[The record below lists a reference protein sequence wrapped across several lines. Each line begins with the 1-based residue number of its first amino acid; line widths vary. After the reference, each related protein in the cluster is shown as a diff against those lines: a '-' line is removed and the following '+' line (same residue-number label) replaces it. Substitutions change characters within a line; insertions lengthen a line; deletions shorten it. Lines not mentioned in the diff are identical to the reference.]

1 MSASPER
8 LGATVMRR
16 AAALALA
23 LALTVA
29 VAAGHT
35 ERFDVAWRLVAE
47 RYWDFGGLSVD
58 WNEVR
63 DRYEPLAL
71 AAADDAALYAV
82 LEAMYAELGDD
93 HSVFVP
99 PERVAELRAL
109 YGDLPCL
116 AVFGQ
121 RPDATAPGAGALT
134 GPLRHDGPVGFALL
148 ADGVGYLH
156 VADLVRAGTVEGVR
170 GALATMTR
178 EGASAFV
185 LDLRGNPGGRL
196 VTMMQVAGAFT
207 RGFLWRTI
215 TTWSFPLP
223 YPALGTPVTEAPLA
237 ILVDGDVHSAAE
249 GLAGGLQARGR
260 ALVVGATTAG
270 NVEAVMPFCLRDGS
284 QAWVATGVLAPIGA
298 PTWAGR
304 GVVPDVAAAPD
315 EALPAALRALRDRP

>member
-1 MSASPER
+1 MST
-8 LGATVMRR
+8 GARVG
-16 AAALALA
+16 AALVV
-23 LALTVA
+23 ALTLA
-29 VAAGHT
+29 VAGAAGFP

-47 RYWDFGGLSVD
+47 RYWDLDALEVD
-58 WNEVR
+58 WHEVR

-71 AAADDAALYAV
+71 AAADDDALYAL

-99 PERVAELRAL
+99 PERVAALRAL

-121 RPDATAPGAGALT
+121 AARGSAPSATAP
-134 GPLRHDGPVGFALL
+134 PEQLRHDGPVGFALL
-148 ADGVGYLH
+148 DDGIGYLH

-170 GALATMTR
+170 GALATLTR
-178 EGASAFV
+178 EGARAFV

-215 TTWSFPLP
+215 TTWSLPLP
-223 YPALGTPVTEAPLA
+223 YPALGTPVSDAPLA

-284 QAWVATGVLAPIGA
+284 QAWVATGVLGPIGA

-304 GVVPDVAAAPD
+304 GVVPDVPAEPG
-315 EALPAALRALRDRP
+315 EALAAALRALRDGP